1 MHKLT
6 IAFLFILLLL
16 SGCATWEAWDIGLD
30 EESEPPPPLVIET
43 AHPFSDIPVPS
54 GFSRNNG
61 KSWIYESGSGTV
73 KVGRL
78 FFSGWDKMD
87 NVLPFYENEMLNKGW
102 SLVNSIKTEKRHIL
116 NYEKEGWVSPIMLRS
131 NIVSTFI
138 EIQVGPK

>member
-1 MHKLT
+1 MGKRT
-6 IAFLFILLLL
+6 IEFLFILLFF
-16 SGCATWEAWDIGLD
+16 SGCATWEAWDIGSD
-30 EESEPPPPLVIET
+30 DNSEPPPPPITDT

-54 GFSRNNG
+54 DFSRDNV

-78 FFSGWDKMD
+78 FFSGWKKLDY
-87 NVLPFYENEMLNKGW
+87 VLPFYENEMLNKGW
-102 SLVNSIKTEKRHIL
+102 NLVNSIKTEKKHIL
-116 NYEKEGWVSPIMLRS
+116 NYEKEGWVSTIMLRS

>member
-6 IAFLFILLLL
+6 ILFLFILLLF
-16 SGCATWEAWDIGLD
+16 SGCATWKSWDIGLD
-30 EESEPPPPLVIET
+30 EEIEPPPPLVIET

-78 FFSGWDKMD
+78 FFSGRKNMD
-87 NVLPFYENEMLNKGW
+87 EILPFYENEMLNKGW
-102 SLVNSIKTEKRHIL
+102 NLVNSIKTEKRHIL
-116 NYEKEGWVSPIMLRS
+116 NYEKEGWVSTIMLRS

>member
-78 FFSGWDKMD
+78 FFSGRKNMD
-87 NVLPFYENEMLNKGW
+87 EILPFYENEMLNKGW
-102 SLVNSIKTEKRHIL
+102 NLGISIISEKRHIQ
-116 NYEKEGWVSPIMLRS
+116 N
-131 NIVSTFI
+131 
-138 EIQVGPK
+138 

>member
-1 MHKLT
+1 MGKLT
-6 IAFLFILLLL
+6 IVLLFILLLFP
-16 SGCATWEAWDIGLD
+16 GCATWESWDIGLD

-78 FFSGWDKMD
+78 FFSGRKNMD
-87 NVLPFYENEMLNKGW
+87 EILPFYENEMLNKGW
-102 SLVNSIKTEKRHIL
+102 NLVNSIKTEKRHIL
-116 NYEKEGWVSPIMLRS
+116 NYEKEGCVSTIMLRS